1 MKTPVQ
7 LLMEYQAKLI
17 YEDCVKN
24 KELINEYRK
33 AIKLLL
39 NNLVT
44 NKKQL
49 YDKQSNIT
57 R

>member
-1 MKTPVQ
+1 MKTPIQ

-44 NKKQL
+44 NKNE
-49 YDKQSNIT
+49 NIWE
-57 R
+57 RII